1 MKEIDASVKALH
13 EVLCNKYKFFVIP
26 NYQRPY
32 AWEQEQI
39 SQLIGDLV
47 DAFLDKNEER
57 YFCGSIVL
65 AKSNENDKWFDV
77 IDGQQ
82 RLTTFVIL
90 CCVLRDFYSG
100 KLSEEVMEC
109 FVNVA
114 IKDKFGDKDTKIKLR
129 TDDNAQ
135 IDFEQKIINGIDFKN
150 LAKKLPTENSSPKF
164 VFQTF
169 ECNRYITNAWHLK
182 NEIDAKVKGG
192 INLNDFVKWI
202 FEHVDITEIIASS
215 TDGAMRIF
223 NVLNAR
229 GMQLSQIDIV
239 KSTLMGKLSDEKE
252 RSAFKAKWDSI
263 NIMFGTLNDFS
274 FSDMMTSY
282 ANYVWDNTTQTTMSK
297 ELEKYYNDK
306 KMNSNEV
313 ISDISEFADAYYYT
327 VTMQSKMT
335 FMIQYLP
342 QRAYPVAILA
352 AAKKHRFNERD
363 YNELLHALV
372 SYCYQNWIAGAT
384 LTRAKQT
391 YVNILNLIRG
401 NKATINAIKDIFKKN
416 LEDLRY
422 NTTKNFKDNIAF
434 PDVYS
439 SKWCKP
445 LLILLEYLYTDDSKL
460 QFIEIKPSLQVE
472 HILPQNPDKNS
483 DWKNIFTDAEHEELV
498 DCIGNLTLLSG
509 VANGKNQEAGNK
521 SFYEKKNIYLN
532 GKGKNM
538 TAFCITQA
546 IARDKY
552 SPNGVWDK
560 DAIIRRRDEL
570 VKKIEDVFEI

>member
-1 MKEIDASVKALH
+1 MKQIEASVKALH
-13 EVLCNKYKFFVIP
+13 EVLCNKYKFYVIP

-65 AKSNENDKWFDV
+65 AKSDEKKKWFDV

-90 CCVLRDFYSG
+90 CCILRDFYSD
-100 KLSEEVMEC
+100 KLSEETMEC
-109 FVNVA
+109 FVSVA

-135 IDFEQKIINGIDFKN
+135 IDFEQKIIKKITFEDC
-150 LAKKLPTENSSPKF
+150 AKKMPAENSSPKF

-169 ECNRYITNAWHLK
+169 GCNRYVTNAWFLK
-182 NEIDAKVKGG
+182 NEIDAKIKDG
-192 INLNDFVKWI
+192 IDLNDFVKWI
-202 FEHVDITEIIASS
+202 FEHVDITEITASS
-215 TDGAMRIF
+215 TEGAMRIF

-239 KSTLMGKLSDEKE
+239 KSTLMGKLFDKKE
-252 RSAFKAKWDSI
+252 RSAFKAKWDAM
-263 NIMFGTLNDFS
+263 NIKFGTVNDFT
-274 FSDMMTSY
+274 FEDMMTSY
-282 ANYVWDNTTQTTMSK
+282 ANYIWDSTTQKTMSK

-306 KMNSNEV
+306 KMNSNEA
-313 ISDISEFADAYYYT
+313 ISDISEFADAYYDA
-327 VTMQSKMT
+327 VTMQSKMA
-335 FMIQYLP
+335 FMIRYLP

-352 AAKKHRFNERD
+352 AAKKHKFSDTD
-363 YNELLHALV
+363 YNELLRILV
-372 SYCYQNWIAGAT
+372 VYCYQNWIAGAT

-391 YVNILNLIRG
+391 YVNILNLIRE
-401 NKATINAIKDIFKKN
+401 NKAPINTIKVIFKKN
-416 LEDLRY
+416 LEDSRY
-422 NTTKNFKDNIAF
+422 NTTKNFKDNITSQ
-434 PDVYS
+434 DVYS
-439 SKWCKP
+439 AKWCKP
-445 LLILLEYLYTDDSKL
+445 LLILLEYLCTDDSKL

-483 DWKNIFTDAEHEELV
+483 DWKNIFSDEEHEELV

-521 SFYEKKNIYLN
+521 SFCEKKNIYLN

-538 TAFCITQA
+538 TAFCITQE
-546 IARDKY
+546 IANDKY
-552 SPNGVWDK
+552 SPNEVWDK
-560 DAIIRRRDEL
+560 DAMTKRKDEL
-570 VKKIEDVFEI
+570 VEKIEGFFEI